1 MFGGL
6 HSPRPLPEE
15 GALLALAREFTPRVE
30 AQAPTPVLLDL
41 SGLGRLWSTPQELGQ
56 ALLDAAASRAIEAQA
71 ALAFTRGAA
80 LVLARACP
88 GLTVVPAGRE
98 AAALAP
104 LPLARLGLPAERQEI
119 LHRWGLRTIGDL
131 ARLPPVALAERF
143 GPDGPRLAR
152 LARGEDEGLLVP
164 APFPERF
171 ETTLELDWPVD
182 GLEPLAFLLSRVL
195 EPLCATLAARGAKA
209 ASLAVELGLVD
220 GTAHARVL
228 KPAAP
233 SGEARTWRTLV
244 LLDLEAHPPRDAIA
258 RITARAEPT
267 PSRPA
272 QFSLLDPALPSPERL
287 AETMARLNAWTAAGR
302 GGSPQLVDT
311 HRPGAFAVSTFA
323 PGPLPRGRREEA
335 PPAPRVALR
344 AYRPAAP
351 RARRAEG
358 WHAFLRVG
366 PRRARRG
373 RGLRRAV
380 ARLRGLVGRRLEPRG
395 VGRLPGSPVRAGPGR
410 GRALPDLPRPAARGV
425 VRRGRARLISPRCG
439 CSPRAAGS

>member
-1 MFGGL
+1 VYGGL

-15 GALLALAREFTPRVE
+15 GSLLALAREFTPRVE

-41 SGLGRLWSTPQELGQ
+41 SGLGRLWPTPHELGQ

-164 APFPERF
+164 APLPERF

-195 EPLCATLAARGAKA
+195 EPLCATLAARGVKA
-209 ASLAVELGLVD
+209 ASLAIELGLVD

-344 AYRPAAP
+344 AYRPARLAHVVLRSGTPSFVSAP
-351 RARRAEG
+351 G
-358 WHAFLRVG
+358 V
-366 PRRARRG
+366 RG
-373 RGLRRAV
+373 AV
-380 ARLRGLVGRRLEPRG
+380 AACAGPWRASGDWWDVAWSREEWDVFLALPSGQAPAGGGLYRIFLDRLREEWFVEGEL
-395 VGRLPGSPVRAGPGR
+395 
-410 GRALPDLPRPAARGV
+410 D
-425 VRRGRARLISPRCG
+425 
-439 CSPRAAGS
+439 